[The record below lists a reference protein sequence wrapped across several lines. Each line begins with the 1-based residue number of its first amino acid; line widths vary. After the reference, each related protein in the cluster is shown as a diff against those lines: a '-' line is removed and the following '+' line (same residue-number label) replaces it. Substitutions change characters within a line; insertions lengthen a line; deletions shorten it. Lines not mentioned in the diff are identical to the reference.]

1 MKFVKCEKEFV
12 EKRTK
17 KNLKVY
23 FKEFMCSNLE
33 AAKVELKDWEYS
45 NIWVACTTFKQS
57 IKRYGFPIEAHVI
70 NGELYIERTD
80 I

>member
-1 MKFVKCEKEFV
+1 MKFVKCEKEFI
-12 EKRTK
+12 EKRTRN
-17 KNLKVY
+17 NLKVY

-33 AAKVELKDWEYS
+33 AAKVEYKDYEYS
-45 NIWVACTTFKQS
+45 TVYVAQRTFDQS

-70 NGELYIERTD
+70 DGELYIERTD

>member
-1 MKFVKCEKEFV
+1 MKFVKCEKEFI
-12 EKRTK
+12 EKRTR

-33 AAKVELKDWEYS
+33 AAKVELKDHEYS
-45 NIWVACTTFKQS
+45 NVNVAWRTISCS
-57 IKRYGFPIEAHVI
+57 IKRYGFPIEAHII